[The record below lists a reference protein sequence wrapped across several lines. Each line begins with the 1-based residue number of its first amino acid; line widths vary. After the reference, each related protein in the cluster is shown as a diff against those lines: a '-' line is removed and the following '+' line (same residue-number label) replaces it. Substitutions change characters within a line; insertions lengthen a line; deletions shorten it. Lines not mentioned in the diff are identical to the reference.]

1 MSWRWIT
8 LAGWSILA
16 AVIVA
21 AEMVAHTVG
30 RRLQGFEVIMV
41 VLARS
46 RATRVALLLGW
57 GWLGWH
63 LFVR

>member
-16 AVIVA
+16 VAIVTVELA
-21 AEMVAHTVG
+21 AHTVG
-30 RRLQGFEVIMV
+30 RRLQGFEAIMV

-46 RATRVALLLGW
+46 RSTRVALLLGW

>member
-8 LAGWSILA
+8 LAGWSVLA
-16 AVIVA
+16 AAIVA
-21 AEMVAHTVG
+21 TELAAHTVM
-30 RRLQGFEVIMV
+30 RRLQGFESIMAF
-41 VLARS
+41 LARS
-46 RATRVALLLGW
+46 RPTRVALLLGW